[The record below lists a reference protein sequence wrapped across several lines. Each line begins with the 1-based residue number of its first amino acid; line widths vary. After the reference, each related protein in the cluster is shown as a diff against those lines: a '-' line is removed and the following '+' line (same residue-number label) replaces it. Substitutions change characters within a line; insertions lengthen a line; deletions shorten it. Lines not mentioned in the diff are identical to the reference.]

1 MEDITIDSEYRKENK
16 STKEQLEATSYVYS
30 IDQAKGWLQILKLKT
45 LSNLPVT
52 RLKKTL
58 ETMVLID

>member
-30 IDQAKGWLQILKLKT
+30 IELKVDCKFW
-45 LSNLPVT
+45 N
-52 RLKKTL
+52 
-58 ETMVLID
+58 

>member
-16 STKEQLEATSYVYS
+16 STKEQLE
-30 IDQAKGWLQILKLKT
+30 GWLQILKLKT